1 MITHV
6 FIRGYCLSG
15 NVQVVAFED
24 FKRLSTGTSLAEVKV
39 SGDVLSSFFS
49 RIFHL
54 LFLFFRLLESGA
66 RREKVMRCKMVCQN
80 LSRGRMAHVVVHEST
95 GDMVHFQFNVT
106 KDPKKK

>member
-1 MITHV
+1 MIMHV

-54 LFLFFRLLESGA
+54 LFIFQAAGKWRQEGKGYEMQDGMPKFIAWTNGTCCCSRIY
-66 RREKVMRCKMVCQN
+66 RRYGSFPIQCDEG
-80 LSRGRMAHVVVHEST
+80 S
-95 GDMVHFQFNVT
+95 
-106 KDPKKK
+106 